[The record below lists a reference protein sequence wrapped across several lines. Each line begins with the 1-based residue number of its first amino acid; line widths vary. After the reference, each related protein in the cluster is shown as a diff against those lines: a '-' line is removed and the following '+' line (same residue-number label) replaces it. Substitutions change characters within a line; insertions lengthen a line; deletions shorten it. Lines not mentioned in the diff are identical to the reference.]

1 MMNQILAG
9 EKVVLK
15 DNLSYGLVLE
25 TKDDQVLVQTEDGL
39 KQWVSTSSVLKL
51 LLETDPNPNCNNLN
65 EKWDID

>member
-1 MMNQILAG
+1 MNQILAG

-39 KQWVSTSSVLKL
+39 KQWVSTNSVLKL
-51 LLETDPNPNCNNLN
+51 LLETDPNPNSNNLN

>member
-1 MMNQILAG
+1 MNQILAG

-39 KQWVSTSSVLKL
+39 KQWVSNNDVLKL
-51 LLETDPNPNCNNLN
+51 LLETDPNPNSNNLN